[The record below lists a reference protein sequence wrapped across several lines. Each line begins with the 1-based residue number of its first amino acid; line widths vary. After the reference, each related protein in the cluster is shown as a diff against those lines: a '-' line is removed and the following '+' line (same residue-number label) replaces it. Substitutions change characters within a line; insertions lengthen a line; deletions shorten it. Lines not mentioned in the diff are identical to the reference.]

1 MFHKILLPLDLTEKH
16 QPAIRTAIDLAKSH
30 GGEILLFHVI
40 ESIAGVPLTESF
52 YEKLTHVAQSFLSRL
67 QREVTESGVRC
78 QCKVVIGHR
87 VQDSSAYAAE
97 SAADLI
103 IVTAP
108 KFDAQS
114 PAPSLGSLSYRISI
128 LAPCPVLI
136 VK

>member
-1 MFHKILLPLDLTEKH
+1 MFHKILLPVDLTDKH
-16 QPAIRTAIDLAKSH
+16 QPAIRTAIELAQSH
-30 GGEILLFHVI
+30 GGEIILFHVI

-52 YEKLTHVAQSFLSRL
+52 YKKLTHVAQSFLSRL
-67 QREVTESGVRC
+67 QREVNERGVRC
-78 QCKVVIGHR
+78 QYKVVIGHR
-87 VQDSSAYAAE
+87 VQDSAAYASE
-97 SAADLI
+97 SGADLI

-128 LAPCPVLI
+128 MAPCPVLI